1 MENGSYDDSSD
12 VMVADVAYDT
22 AAGNDDHQ
30 PGYSD
35 LVKVRRCVMSV
46 ITTRLQSRKL
56 Y

>member
-12 VMVADVAYDT
+12 VMAADVAYDT
-22 AAGNDDHQ
+22 AAGNDHQ